1 MKTLMITLAM
11 FFFMNV
17 VKGQGFTTDFAVTD
31 NDTIFCKTLTVGHKY
46 VTCKKDDGAKI
57 KIKKVDLLKYACDGR
72 LWEKMPVI
80 DETTGKV
87 QYAMLE
93 MIAYKNGT
101 AIYKENR
108 YSLKEDNYQAW
119 YHHYNVNDN
128 MISQKLTQR

>member
-1 MKTLMITLAM
+1 
-11 FFFMNV
+11 
-17 VKGQGFTTDFAVTD
+17 
-31 NDTIFCKTLTVGHKY
+31 
-46 VTCKKDDGAKI
+46 
-57 KIKKVDLLKYACDGR
+57 
-72 LWEKMPVI
+72 
-80 DETTGKV
+80 
-87 QYAMLE
+87 